1 MTSNNFNRLRFIRSL
16 LWGMVVLAVLLFG
29 GAYIFQASDRKQMSS
44 GAEGTGEAAIHSDF
58 SLTDHQGN
66 RVTEAS
72 FPGRWQ
78 LVFFGFTHC
87 PDVCPTTLA
96 YMADALDRMGPEA
109 DRVAPLFITIDPV
122 RDTPDVMAEYV
133 GAFHPALIGLTGS
146 EKDVAA
152 AAEAF
157 RVYSEKL
164 DDDTAPDGYLM
175 AHSGHIY
182 LMAPD
187 GRYQTVFREGD
198 QSAEDMAIR
207 VLAIMNGNTI

>member
-1 MTSNNFNRLRFIRSL
+1 MTSHNFNRLRFVRSI
-16 LWGMVVLAVLLFG
+16 LWGMVVLAALLFG
-29 GAYIFQASDRKQMSS
+29 GAYIFQASAHKQMSS

-157 RVYSEKL
+157 RQITS
-164 DDDTAPDGYLM
+164 
-175 AHSGHIY
+175 
-182 LMAPD
+182 
-187 GRYQTVFREGD
+187 
-198 QSAEDMAIR
+198 
-207 VLAIMNGNTI
+207 

>member
-1 MTSNNFNRLRFIRSL
+1 
-16 LWGMVVLAVLLFG
+16 
-29 GAYIFQASDRKQMSS
+29 
-44 GAEGTGEAAIHSDF
+44 
-58 SLTDHQGN
+58 
-66 RVTEAS
+66 
-72 FPGRWQ
+72 
-78 LVFFGFTHC
+78 

>member
-1 MTSNNFNRLRFIRSL
+1 MTSHNFKWLRFVRYI
-16 LWGMVVLAVLLFG
+16 LWGMVGLAVLLSG
-29 GAYIFQASDRKQMSS
+29 GAYIFQNGDRKEISS
-44 GAEGTGEAAIHSDF
+44 VKETGESAIHSDF
-58 SLTDHQGN
+58 SLIDHQGN
-66 RVTEAS
+66 RVSEAS

-96 YMADALDRMGPEA
+96 YMADTLDRMGREA
-109 DRVAPLFITIDPV
+109 ERVAPIFITIDPA

-133 GAFHPALIGLTGS
+133 GAFHPTLIGLTGS
-146 EKDVAA
+146 EEEVAA

-157 RVYSEKL
+157 RVYYERL
-164 DDDTAPDGYLM
+164 DQDTAPDGYLM

-182 LMAPD
+182 LMSPD

-198 QSAEDMAIR
+198 QPAEGMAIR
-207 VLAIMNGNTI
+207 ILAIMNGKAL